1 MPIGLRIYT
10 AVRRPA
16 RELVAGFAGLPPSNI
31 GDCMARSRC
40 MHPAL
45 RYYGAPGGTM
55 LGTAITVRT
64 APGDNLFVHAA
75 LDLAGPGDVL
85 VVDAGGDLS
94 RAIVGELM
102 ARRAQ
107 LKGLCGMIVDGAMR
121 DVAGLRALGLPIYAR
136 GATPAGP
143 YKEGPGEVNVALAC
157 GGVVVRP
164 GDIVVGDEDGV
175 VIVPQG
181 EAATVLAAAR
191 ALQAREAATMAA
203 LARGEL
209 GADPQRTALLLAK
222 GCEFIDG
229 EEG

>member
-1 MPIGLRIYT
+1 MPIGLRVYT

-16 RELVAGFAGLPPSNI
+16 RELVDGFAGLPPSNI
-31 GDCMARSRC
+31 GDCMGRSRC
-40 MHPAL
+40 LHPAL
-45 RYYGAPGGTM
+45 RYYGVPGGTM

-64 APGDNLFVHAA
+64 APGDNLMVHAA

-85 VVDAGGDLS
+85 VIDAGGDLS

-102 ARRAQ
+102 ARRAH

-121 DVAGLRALGLPIYAR
+121 DVAGIRALGFPVYAR

-143 YKEGPGEVNVALAC
+143 YKEGPGEVNVTIAC
-157 GGVVVRP
+157 GGTVVRP

-181 EAATVLAAAR
+181 EAETILAATI
-191 ALQAREAATMAA
+191 ALAAREEATMAA

-209 GADPQRTALLLAK
+209 GADPQRAALLLAK
-222 GCEFIDG
+222 GCEVIDG
-229 EEG
+229 AEG